1 MGEQLTLEE
10 VIRTRRSVRSF
21 DSRPIEPEKLDR
33 VLELATKA
41 PSAGNKQPWRFI
53 VVQDEA
59 HRKEIARLALDQMWI
74 AQAPA
79 VIVCCGEPYWDRWS
93 RLTDRIHLV
102 DTAIVID
109 HLTLA
114 ARAEGLGT
122 CWVGAISEEDHAAM
136 KALLGV
142 PDGFD
147 IVMVVPIGYPAEG
160 DEAFQETSSRRP
172 VAETVFG
179 EQFGQR

>member
-1 MGEQLTLEE
+1 MVEHLTLEE

-93 RLTDRIHLV
+93 RLTPAGWGPSARRI
-102 DTAIVID
+102 T
-109 HLTLA
+109 
-114 ARAEGLGT
+114 
-122 CWVGAISEEDHAAM
+122 
-136 KALLGV
+136 
-142 PDGFD
+142 P
-147 IVMVVPIGYPAEG
+147 P
-160 DEAFQETSSRRP
+160 
-172 VAETVFG
+172 
-179 EQFGQR
+179 

>member
-1 MGEQLTLEE
+1 MGDQLTLDD
-10 VIRTRRSVRSF
+10 VIRTRRSVRLF

-74 AQAPA
+74 AQAPV

-93 RLTDRIHLV
+93 RLTDKIHLV
-102 DTAIVID
+102 DMAIVID

-122 CWVGAISEEDHAAM
+122 CWVGAISEEDHASM
-136 KALLGV
+136 KSVLEV

-160 DEAFQETSSRRP
+160 EEAFQDTGTRRP
-172 VAETVFG
+172 VAETVFRDR
-179 EQFGQR
+179 FGQR